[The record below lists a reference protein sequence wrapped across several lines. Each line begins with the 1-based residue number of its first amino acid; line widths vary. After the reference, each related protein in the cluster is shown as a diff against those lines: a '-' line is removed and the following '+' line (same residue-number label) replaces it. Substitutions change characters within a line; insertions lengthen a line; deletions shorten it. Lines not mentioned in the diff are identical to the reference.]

1 MTHGFLPEGSACCCP
16 LIAGLRTVAGDCAN
30 LGWACRCLGKA
41 FGPAKM
47 ENGAHYV
54 VRGSGCL
61 WWFLP
66 FTNEIMSL

>member
-41 FGPAKM
+41 FGRAKM
-47 ENGAHYV
+47 ENKGPLCGPGVWMPMV
-54 VRGSGCL
+54 V
-61 WWFLP
+61 P
-66 FTNEIMSL
+66 SLY